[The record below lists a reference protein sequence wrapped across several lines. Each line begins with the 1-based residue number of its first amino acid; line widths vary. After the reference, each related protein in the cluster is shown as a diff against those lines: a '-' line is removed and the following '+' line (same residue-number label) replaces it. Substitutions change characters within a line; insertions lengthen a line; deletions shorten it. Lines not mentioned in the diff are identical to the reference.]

1 MDKTK
6 ILVDSYKLFKGQIL
20 GKGHHA
26 DVYKGIDLTTGQDL
40 AIKVIYKTVNR
51 RLGFVNEDPMQEVK
65 NRRLLNEAWF
75 IDYLKEGV
83 SARPSFFIVFRNER
97 SPTDISFPLVIISL
111 VSAK

>member
-83 SARPSFFIVFRNER
+83 SARPAFSC
-97 SPTDISFPLVIISL
+97 L
-111 VSAK
+111 